1 MTAPITGLLKNLST
15 EQILPYQAVLGES
28 PNTVPG
34 SLNTTR
40 LSYGDN
46 RANNMGGRDN
56 VSSALG
62 TNTPGNYPSTTR
74 LSYPTKIA
82 TTEQPH
88 WLKIEI
94 RVRKQAVT
102 ALGLGQNVLNDD
114 YVEEETKGK
123 RIPATQKSLGDLT
136 ALATGAAIGGAG
148 AKLATRIAGKEFG
161 AAAGVLGGAAGLG
174 LGGANGAVYA
184 YTEPAN
190 GLTTLATTI
199 GLGLQSPPSTTYST
213 VWEAMDFGQLI
224 VTGKLDNK
232 IEIAQEAI
240 RNASSGIK
248 GAAADAAGISNVG
261 DAARKA
267 LGKIR
272 NPYRE
277 QIFKQVEFRELAF
290 NYKFLPESIAEATT
304 VMQIIRNLKQH
315 MLPTFDPQGY
325 YLIYPSEFSLAY
337 MYNSAPNIHVNKILD
352 CVLTNMNVT
361 YGEGDF
367 TTFRETH
374 GMPSEIIMT
383 LTFKEIV
390 TLTSNQTQK
399 SNY

>member
-1 MTAPITGLLKNLST
+1 MTAPIKPLSK
-15 EQILPYQAVLGES
+15 EQNTTYQAALAES
-28 PNTVPG
+28 QNTVPG
-34 SLNTTR
+34 SLNTTV
-40 LSYGDN
+40 LSYGD
-46 RANNMGGRDN
+46 RQAIDNMGGIDI

-62 TNTPGNYPSTTR
+62 TNTLGTPLTTR

-88 WLKIEI
+88 WLSIKI

-102 ALGLGQNVLNDD
+102 TLGLGKNVQKD

-123 RIPATQKSLGDLT
+123 RIPATQEGLGNLT
-136 ALATGAAIGGAG
+136 ALATGAAAAGAT
-148 AKLATRIAGKEFG
+148 AKLAAKIAGEDFG

-190 GLTTLATTI
+190 GIVTLATTI
-199 GLGLQSPPSTTYST
+199 GLGLQAPPSITYST
-213 VWEAMDFGQLI
+213 TWEAMDFGQMV
-224 VTGKLDNK
+224 VTGKLNA
-232 IEIAQEAI
+232 EIAQEAI

-248 GAAADAAGISNVG
+248 GAAADAAGINNVG

-290 NYKFLPESIAEATT
+290 NYKFLPESIAEAKT

-325 YLIYPSEFSLAY
+325 YLIYPSEFSLEY
-337 MYNSAPNIHVNKILD
+337 MYKDSSNIHVNKILD

>member
-1 MTAPITGLLKNLST
+1 MTAPITGLLQNLST
-15 EQILPYQAVLGES
+15 EQKRQYQEALTNS
-28 PNTVPG
+28 TKTVPG
-34 SLNTTR
+34 SLGTMR
-40 LSYGDN
+40 YVDEQ
-46 RANNMGGRDN
+46 AINNMGGKDI

-62 TNTPGNYPSTTR
+62 TNTPGNYSSTSR

-88 WLKIEI
+88 WLKIQI
-94 RVRKQAVT
+94 RVRKEAVT
-102 ALGLGQNVLNDD
+102 ALGLANNVNGD
-114 YVEEETKGK
+114 YEEEDTKGK
-123 RIPATQKSLGDLT
+123 RIPATQKSLADLT
-136 ALATGAAIGGAG
+136 TIVTGAALAGATAKLTAKLVDPEFAKVGGVIGGA
-148 AKLATRIAGKEFG
+148 
-161 AAAGVLGGAAGLG
+161 VGLG
-174 LGGANGAVYA
+174 LGGVNGAVYA
-184 YTEPAN
+184 YTQPAN
-190 GLTTLATTI
+190 GLVTLATTI
-199 GLGLQSPPSTTYST
+199 GLGLQAPPSTTYSSI
-213 VWEAMDFGQLI
+213 WEAMDFGQL
-224 VTGKLDNK
+224 VATGKTGA
-232 IEIAQEAI
+232 IEISQEAL

-290 NYKFLPESIAEATT
+290 SYKFLPESIAEATT

-325 YLIYPSEFSLAY
+325 YLIYPSEFSLEY

>member
-1 MTAPITGLLKNLST
+1 MTAPITGLLKPLSK
-15 EQILPYQAVLGES
+15 EQNTTYQAALAES
-28 PNTVPG
+28 QNTVPG
-34 SLNTTR
+34 SLNTTV
-40 LSYGDN
+40 LSYGD
-46 RANNMGGRDN
+46 RQAIDNMGGIDI

-62 TNTPGNYPSTTR
+62 TNTLGTPLTTR

-88 WLKIEI
+88 WLSIKI

-102 ALGLGQNVLNDD
+102 ALGLGKNVQKD

-123 RIPATQKSLGDLT
+123 RIPATQQGLGDLT
-136 ALATGAAIGGAG
+136 ALATGAAAAG
-148 AKLATRIAGKEFG
+148 ATARLVTKIAGEDFG

>member
-1 MTAPITGLLKNLST
+1 MTAPITGLLQNLST
-15 EQILPYQAVLGES
+15 EQTLQYQAVLGDS

-34 SLNTTR
+34 SLGTMR
-40 LSYGDN
+40 YVDKQ
-46 RANNMGGRDN
+46 AINNMGGKDI

-62 TNTPGNYPSTTR
+62 TNTPGNYSSTSR

-88 WLKIEI
+88 WLKIQI

-102 ALGLGQNVLNDD
+102 ALKLGQNVLGDD
-114 YVEEETKGK
+114 YTFEETKGK
-123 RIPATQKSLGDLT
+123 RIPATQQGLGDLT
-136 ALATGAAIGGAG
+136 ALATGAAAVGAG
-148 AKLATRIAGKEFG
+148 ARLAQKLAGADFG
-161 AAAGVLGGAAGLG
+161 ALGGILGGAAGLG
-174 LGGANGAVYA
+174 LAGANAAVYT

-199 GLGLQSPPSTTYST
+199 GLGLQAPPSTTYST

-290 NYKFLPESIAEATT
+290 SYKFLPESIAEATT

-325 YLIYPSEFSLAY
+325 YLIYPSEFSLEY

-367 TTFRETH
+367 TTFRETQ

>member
-1 MTAPITGLLKNLST
+1 MTAPIKPLSK
-15 EQILPYQAVLGES
+15 EQNTTYQAALAES
-28 PNTVPG
+28 QNTVPG
-34 SLNTTR
+34 SLNTTV
-40 LSYGDN
+40 LSYGD
-46 RANNMGGRDN
+46 RQAIDNMGGIDI

-62 TNTPGNYPSTTR
+62 TNTLGTPLTTR

-88 WLKIEI
+88 WLSIKI

-102 ALGLGQNVLNDD
+102 ALGLGKNVQKD

-123 RIPATQKSLGDLT
+123 RIPATQQGLGDLT
-136 ALATGAAIGGAG
+136 ALATGAAAAGAT
-148 AKLATRIAGKEFG
+148 AKLAAKLAGEDFG

-190 GLTTLATTI
+190 GLVTLATTI
-199 GLGLQSPPSTTYST
+199 GLGLQAPPSITYST
-213 VWEAMDFGQLI
+213 IWEAMDFGQMV
-224 VTGKLDNK
+224 VTGKLNA
-232 IEIAQEAI
+232 EIAQEAI

-290 NYKFLPESIAEATT
+290 NYKFLPESIAEAKT

-325 YLIYPSEFSLAY
+325 YLIYPSEFSLEY
-337 MYNSAPNIHVNKILD
+337 MYKDSSNIHVNKILD